1 MKKYLEITLIVIIGL
16 LLGLLI
22 HGVVEI
28 LAIWVLTTWFISFFT
43 SIAWGNWLLIHH
55 VLTVIVEILG
65 VFLAFWI
72 CKKYWRNK
80 KYG

>member
-1 MKKYLEITLIVIIGL
+1 MKKYLEIILILIIGL
-16 LLGLLI
+16 ILGLLI

-43 SIAWGNWLLIHH
+43 SISWGNWLLTHI
-55 VLTVIVEILG
+55 VFTIFVEILG

-72 CKKYWRNK
+72 YKKYWK
-80 KYG
+80 K